1 MAKYNHNVSPTWI
14 SLKQRGNY
22 LFGFGV
28 RSSHVPVPIRVL
40 YNFGYII
47 YNIYIYIRICL
58 FSSICRYIVF
68 IYIYIYIYIN
78 HQSLCRHPDYTR
90 VKWSLLNYWVPGR
103 RSKMLHTT
111 IVSSA
116 KEINKESDFFCLI
129 SSISPTSF
137 LPRSA
142 WLFSFSVI
150 FQANTEWP
158 KYQWLPN
165 IPQHG

>member
-1 MAKYNHNVSPTWI
+1 MFHQPGFPSNKGETTFLALGWGRVM
-14 SLKQRGNY
+14 SLC
-22 LFGFGV
+22 
-28 RSSHVPVPIRVL
+28 L
-40 YNFGYII
+40 YEYCTTLGTLYITYIFI
-47 YNIYIYIRICL
+47 YAYVYFHPYVDIL
-58 FSSICRYIVF
+58 SL
-68 IYIYIYIYIN
+68 YIYIY